1 VNIYNI
7 KSALGAAQLF
17 QQQKQR
23 QMAAERCKDTKIH
36 EGIGGWWRS
45 PRAGALWERE
55 LKGSGADKPRCR
67 HCA

>member
-1 VNIYNI
+1 VNTYNI

-36 EGIGGWWRS
+36 EGNGVS
-45 PRAGALWERE
+45 E
-55 LKGSGADKPRCR
+55 
-67 HCA
+67 